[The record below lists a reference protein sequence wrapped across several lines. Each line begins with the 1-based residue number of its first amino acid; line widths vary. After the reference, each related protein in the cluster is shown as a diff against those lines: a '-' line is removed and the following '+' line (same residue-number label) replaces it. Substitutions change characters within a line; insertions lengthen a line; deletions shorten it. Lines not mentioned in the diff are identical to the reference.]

1 VTGLSFSI
9 TQRSQNQR
17 IYRLAEEMQR
27 RVDAIEE
34 HYSFDL
40 AKALLPV
47 LQGMAPQDIPGY
59 QENLAVRRLKI
70 RGMAGAAMIGLPAYA
85 HRRWL
90 TKGDAPRT
98 VLYVKPKLAGGKA
111 MDPAA
116 VTLWRSNPWT
126 MDTLPYEPSKRV
138 AQIISRRVSRKDA
151 EKIEAM
157 RAAERPR
164 VEAELRTH
172 GVETFRRNKVLLDQK
187 VTVDLAYEVLR
198 REFGVGDAPHVSH
211 WRPAIRY
218 VKTVLAKQ
226 QLKKYLRWL
235 AVPSERRWK
244 RPLVAKTGKVSDIR
258 RVQRFQRFI
267 RA

>member
-1 VTGLSFSI
+1 MTGLSFQV
-9 TQRSQNQR
+9 TQRAQNQR
-17 IYRLAEEMQR
+17 IYKLADEMRR
-27 RVDAIEE
+27 RVEAIEE
-34 HYSFDL
+34 NYSFDL
-40 AKALLPV
+40 AKALLPI
-47 LQGMAPQDIPGY
+47 LRGMAPSDIPNY
-59 QENLAVRRLKI
+59 AKLLTVRRVRL
-70 RGMAGAAMIGLPAYA
+70 RGMAGVAMIGLPAYA
-85 HRRWL
+85 HRRRL
-90 TKGDAPRT
+90 TQADAPRT
-98 VLYVKPKLAGGKA
+98 VLYVKPKLAGGKT

-138 AQIISRRVSRKDA
+138 AQIISRRVSLKDA

-157 RAAERPR
+157 RMAERPR
-164 VEAELRTH
+164 IEAELRTH
-172 GVETFRRNKVLLDQK
+172 GIESFRRNKVLLDQR

-198 REFGVGDAPHVSH
+198 REFGLGDAPHVSH
-211 WRPAIRY
+211 WRPAVRY

-258 RVQRFQRFI
+258 KVQRFQRYI